1 MSVATPDKTTLSVEA
16 PVPLRRQ
23 LEQLAERDAISL
35 SAVIRQLL
43 SRAVRQEV
51 ERRG

>member
-1 MSVATPDKTTLSVEA
+1 MSEHPTRISTTLEL

-35 SAVIRQLL
+35 SAVIRQFL
-43 SRAVRQEV
+43 SRAVRQEA